1 MKNRYVH
8 SCTHN
13 RADSPNSRYSLST
26 RQSRKRS
33 LTITVTI
40 TVNSRSVGSP
50 TTFPHLGT
58 EGRRLQVREG
68 RRIRPDRRR
77 PAMRDRRVPVGTDND
92 TRGLSGRVADDRLAR
107 ARPPLRGS
115 VRVGSV
121 CVAGRVSDRGR
132 QPRSQSRAE
141 AGPLPWGPD
150 PTGGS
155 AAASG
160 PPGRTG
166 PPRGRCGGGC
176 GGRLRYRTLHYANAR
191 VRTPTDHGLSVSIPI
206 SGVSA

>member
-1 MKNRYVH
+1 MISPIRLGLDGVAQ
-8 SCTHN
+8 SQASP
-13 RADSPNSRYSLST
+13 RDSDESSSPD
-26 RQSRKRS
+26 
-33 LTITVTI
+33 TILGHKS
-40 TVNSRSVGSP
+40 NYLELQLLGSP
-50 TTFPHLGT
+50 R
-58 EGRRLQVREG
+58 GR
-68 RRIRPDRRR
+68 P
-77 PAMRDRRVPVGTDND
+77 
-92 TRGLSGRVADDRLAR
+92 TRAR
-107 ARPPLRGS
+107 AWPPQWGS

>member
-1 MKNRYVH
+1 MI
-8 SCTHN
+8 SPIPLGL
-13 RADSPNSRYSLST
+13 DSEAVSSASPRLWAESSSPD
-26 RQSRKRS
+26 
-33 LTITVTI
+33 TILGHKS
-40 TVNSRSVGSP
+40 NCLESQQLGSP
-50 TTFPHLGT
+50 DIAVLNSVLLRAVARRSTPPYGGGASLAKLTHLSRGSRR
-58 EGRRLQVREG
+58 GR
-68 RRIRPDRRR
+68 P
-77 PAMRDRRVPVGTDND
+77 
-92 TRGLSGRVADDRLAR
+92 AR
-107 ARPPLRGS
+107 ARAWPPQWGS